1 MHNTRVLT
9 AVARVLMEKFHVN
22 QDQIKSD
29 IHLNELGLDSLQ
41 LMEFVFAIEDEFKV
55 RIPEDQLDLKHE
67 AATLGSMVQT
77 IQDHLDAV
85 PKEQP

>member
-9 AVARVLMEKFHVN
+9 AVARVLIEKFHVN
-22 QDQIKSD
+22 QEQIKSE
-29 IHLNELGLDSLQ
+29 IHLKELGLDSLQ

-67 AATLGSMVQT
+67 AATLESIVQT

-85 PKEQP
+85 PQERP